1 MGLLALRSLLG
12 LVFAGALLASGSA
25 AAAPGEKAE
34 SPRIEA
40 RSATFLAVGVVHE
53 GRMTIRLSRL
63 IDNTPVRDA
72 VLTVLLRGV
81 AHPTIA
87 ETDGSYAFE
96 TKDLTLPGAASVQ
109 IQVSEGD
116 VQENLKGTLQI
127 AGAGTLP
134 GEKNS
139 ARQFW
144 WWILNF
150 GVCIGV
156 LLLISR
162 RRKSAQS

>member
-1 MGLLALRSLLG
+1 MGLLALRPLLG
-12 LVFAGALLASGSA
+12 LVCAGALVASGSA
-25 AAAPGEKAE
+25 AAAPSEKAE

-40 RSATFLAVGVVHE
+40 RSVTFLAVGVVHE
-53 GRMTIRLSRL
+53 GRMTIHLSRL
-63 IDNTPVRDA
+63 LDNTPVRDA
-72 VLTVLLRGV
+72 VLTVLLRGAV
-81 AHPTIA
+81 HPTTA

-96 TKDLTLPGAASVQ
+96 TKDLTLPGAASVE
-109 IQVSEGD
+109 IQVREGN

-127 AGAGTLP
+127 AGAADQP

-150 GVCIGV
+150 SVCIGV